1 MPFSDRYREA
11 GLKRNPFVAR
21 ASVDEPSPSFVDRGI
36 PAPPPPGSRTLVQV
50 VGDSGVGKSA
60 HLNYWRTLTPGPFHY
75 IERLPYRARWQR
87 PPTGAIVYGD
97 EIDRMPRVLRR
108 QWFRSLASANATLV
122 IGTHTDLRLSGEATG
137 FNVLTHQLMAFD
149 EGALHTFLNAQL
161 AGAAITPGHFRFS
174 GEEVSA
180 IFSRS
185 DGNAGHAEVLAHR
198 ALAEAVRTLGS
209 QKRPT

>member
-1 MPFSDRYREA
+1 M
-11 GLKRNPFVAR
+11 
-21 ASVDEPSPSFVDRGI
+21 
-36 PAPPPPGSRTLVQV
+36 
-50 VGDSGVGKSA
+50 
-60 HLNYWRTLTPGPFHY
+60 
-75 IERLPYRARWQR
+75 
-87 PPTGAIVYGD
+87 
-97 EIDRMPRVLRR
+97 
-108 QWFRSLASANATLV
+108 ASANATLV